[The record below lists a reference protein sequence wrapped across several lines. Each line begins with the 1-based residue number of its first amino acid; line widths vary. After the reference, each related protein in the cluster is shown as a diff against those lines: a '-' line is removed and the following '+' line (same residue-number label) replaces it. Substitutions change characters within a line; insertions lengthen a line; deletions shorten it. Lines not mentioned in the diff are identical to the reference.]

1 MAAPSWLATQPPTP
15 MMRSGLRVLQRLPAA
30 ELVKDLLLRFFAD
43 RAGVEEDDVG
53 LRLVV
58 RGHQAVA
65 LASRSSMRAESYSFI
80 WQPWV
85 LT

>member
-1 MAAPSWLATQPPTP
+1 MASPSWLATQPPTP
-15 MMRSGLRVLQRLPAA
+15 MISSGSRVLQRLPAA
-30 ELVKDLLLRFFAD
+30 ELMKDLFLRFFAD
-43 RAGVEEDDVG
+43 RAGVEQDDVRI
-53 LRLVV
+53 LLTV

-65 LASRSSMRAESYSFI
+65 LDEQVRMRAESYSFI

>member
-1 MAAPSWLATQPPTP
+1 MIS
-15 MMRSGLRVLQRLPAA
+15 SGRAFFQRFPAA
-30 ELVKDLLLRFFAD
+30 ELVKDLLLRLFAD
-43 RAGVEEDDVG
+43 RAGVEQDDVRI
-53 LRLVV
+53 LLTV

-65 LASRSSMRAESYSFI
+65 LDEQVRMRAESYSFI